1 MPAVVYC
8 PVRRVLLLAIFMVAG
23 AVTANAQ
30 ELGAAV
36 PPEFRVRFFAAQK
49 ASLDGNYLE
58 SLRQAKEVLDMLE
71 DDPRIKRNLAVNHS
85 YLKCM
90 FLAMKSQ
97 VLADMGASRAAS
109 NQYDAAKRTLEN
121 QKEALARKR
130 LSAALL
136 NDEKAV
142 LEFVEA
148 SVHRPAMDFSLGE
161 FGQADRADSDPFRWR
176 QCLARCGDE
185 LRAAGITGGRLAGR
199 QLVELARAT
208 MHKPIRP
215 DAPSDEERYLDAGL
229 FLAEAKM
236 AFQQDPIWK
245 KVVDPKDPLVFKVV
259 DDANALGAEIKLE
272 DEVAIKNVIA
282 LVLRDW
288 MEWRLAQAELQSRQE
303 NTDPELGW
311 DTDNAAAQFDEMCN
325 FLRVQY
331 KGDDH
336 PAVYRVRLSRARWF
350 IFCGLRALDELDA
363 DVGKEEE
370 ADGAEKAV
378 DRAKKIAKAR
388 SYVKDALLSL
398 KDMVATK
405 RVTPLLEEQC
415 AIAELSAL
423 KLQLRLDRVEK
434 KLADDEREKI
444 QQRMDSLIGELKADE
459 FRQRASGMVDA
470 FGNPKRPK

>member
-1 MPAVVYC
+1 
-8 PVRRVLLLAIFMVAG
+8 
-23 AVTANAQ
+23 
-30 ELGAAV
+30 
-36 PPEFRVRFFAAQK
+36 
-49 ASLDGNYLE
+49 
-58 SLRQAKEVLDMLE
+58 
-71 DDPRIKRNLAVNHS
+71 
-85 YLKCM
+85 
-90 FLAMKSQ
+90 
-97 VLADMGASRAAS
+97 
-109 NQYDAAKRTLEN
+109 
-121 QKEALARKR
+121 
-130 LSAALL
+130 
-136 NDEKAV
+136 
-142 LEFVEA
+142 
-148 SVHRPAMDFSLGE
+148 
-161 FGQADRADSDPFRWR
+161 
-176 QCLARCGDE
+176 
-185 LRAAGITGGRLAGR
+185 
-199 QLVELARAT
+199 VELARAT

-229 FLAEAKM
+229 FLGEAKT

-363 DVGKEEE
+363 DVEKGEE

-434 KLADDEREKI
+434 KLDANERGKI
-444 QQRMDSLIGELKADE
+444 QQRMDILSGKLKADE

>member
-8 PVRRVLLLAIFMVAG
+8 PVRRVSLLAIFMVAG

-229 FLAEAKM
+229 FLGEAKT

-331 KGDDH
+331 RGDDH

-363 DVGKEEE
+363 VG
-370 ADGAEKAV
+370 AGNAV
-378 DRAKKIAKAR
+378 DRAKKIAQAR

-434 KLADDEREKI
+434 KLDANERGKI
-444 QQRMDSLIGELKADE
+444 QQRMDILSGKLKADE

>member
-1 MPAVVYC
+1 
-8 PVRRVLLLAIFMVAG
+8 
-23 AVTANAQ
+23 
-30 ELGAAV
+30 
-36 PPEFRVRFFAAQK
+36 
-49 ASLDGNYLE
+49 
-58 SLRQAKEVLDMLE
+58 
-71 DDPRIKRNLAVNHS
+71 
-85 YLKCM
+85 
-90 FLAMKSQ
+90 
-97 VLADMGASRAAS
+97 
-109 NQYDAAKRTLEN
+109 
-121 QKEALARKR
+121 
-130 LSAALL
+130 
-136 NDEKAV
+136 
-142 LEFVEA
+142 
-148 SVHRPAMDFSLGE
+148 
-161 FGQADRADSDPFRWR
+161 
-176 QCLARCGDE
+176 
-185 LRAAGITGGRLAGR
+185 
-199 QLVELARAT
+199 
-208 MHKPIRP
+208 
-215 DAPSDEERYLDAGL
+215 
-229 FLAEAKM
+229 
-236 AFQQDPIWK
+236 
-245 KVVDPKDPLVFKVV
+245 
-259 DDANALGAEIKLE
+259 
-272 DEVAIKNVIA
+272 
-282 LVLRDW
+282 
-288 MEWRLAQAELQSRQE
+288 
-303 NTDPELGW
+303 
-311 DTDNAAAQFDEMCN
+311 MCN

-434 KLADDEREKI
+434 KLADEREKI